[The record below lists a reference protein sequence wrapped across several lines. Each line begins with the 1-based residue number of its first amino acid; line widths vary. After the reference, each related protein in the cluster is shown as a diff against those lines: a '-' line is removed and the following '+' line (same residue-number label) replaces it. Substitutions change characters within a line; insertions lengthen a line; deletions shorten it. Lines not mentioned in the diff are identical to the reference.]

1 MAEASE
7 GIAKI
12 SWDDPVTGEL
22 RDYVLTEGATVQI
35 GRNPDNDV
43 SIPERHV
50 SRHHAVISYRH
61 GLFLISD
68 LGSANGVF
76 VNDQKITDPF
86 PLAHGDV
93 IRLFVPTMRYS
104 AVVTAEEEEA
114 AIKTGTLIRPRL
126 GGGRPIIQITS
137 GAQEGLEIPVIKE
150 EMTFGR
156 ATSSANWDIIL
167 QDQAVSRPHARLHL
181 KDNVWYLTD
190 LNSANG
196 TLVNGNPIQDS
207 KTLQDGS
214 VIVMGETTML
224 FRLIDKD

>member
-12 SWDDPVTGEL
+12 SWDDPVTGQL

-86 PLAHGDV
+86 PLAHGDI

-104 AVVTAEEEEA
+104 AVVTAEEEEF

-137 GAQEGLEIPVIKE
+137 GTQEGLEIPVIKE

-156 ATSSANWDIIL
+156 ATSSASWDIIL

-181 KDNVWYLTD
+181 KDNIWHLTD

-196 TLVNGNPIQDS
+196 TLVNGNPIQDT

>member
-1 MAEASE
+1 MAEATE

-12 SWDDPVTGEL
+12 SWDDPVNGQL
-22 RDYVLTEGATVQI
+22 REFVLTEGATVQI

-76 VNDQKITDPF
+76 VNDQKINDPF

-104 AVVTAEEEEA
+104 AVVTAEEEEN
-114 AIKTGTLIRPRL
+114 AIKTGTIIRPRL
-126 GGGRPIIQITS
+126 GGGRPILQITS
-137 GAQEGLEIPVIKE
+137 GAQEGLEIPIMKE
-150 EMTFGR
+150 EISFGR

-167 QDQAVSRPHARLHL
+167 QDQAVSRPHARMEL
-181 KDNVWYLTD
+181 KDDEWYLTD

-196 TLVNGNPIQDS
+196 TLVNGNPIREP
-207 KTLQDGS
+207 KVLQDGS

-224 FRLIDKD
+224 FRLIDRE